1 MATSRYGE
9 LKHLPISP
17 ALREYVVKSGSPVDP
32 VVESLVERT
41 VAIGSRAVMMVPVE
55 EAALLTMLTRMLSAA
70 TAIDVGTFTGLSA
83 LAMARGLAP
92 GGTVITCDVRDKW
105 SDIAQEHWRRA
116 GVSDV
121 IDFRLGPADATL
133 RGLPDGTSVDIAFL
147 DADKENY
154 AGYCQLLVPLLR
166 PGGLLI
172 VDNVLFNGYVLDP
185 ELADE
190 GWWRDSAR
198 ALRALNAELAADTRL
213 DTVMLP
219 IADGVTIARK
229 KS

>member
-1 MATSRYGE
+1 M
-9 LKHLPISP
+9 
-17 ALREYVVKSGSPVDP
+17 
-32 VVESLVERT
+32 
-41 VAIGSRAVMMVPVE
+41 
-55 EAALLTMLTRMLSAA
+55 
-70 TAIDVGTFTGLSA
+70 
-83 LAMARGLAP
+83 
-92 GGTVITCDVRDKW
+92 
-105 SDIAQEHWRRA
+105 
-116 GVSDV
+116 
-121 IDFRLGPADATL
+121 
-133 RGLPDGTSVDIAFL
+133 
-147 DADKENY
+147 
-154 AGYCQLLVPLLR
+154 PLLR